1 MGQQE
6 RGGKDEGIR
15 KAEGVGVGL
24 LAQQVLHWDYISG
37 CGQRTPS
44 VNCPTKQV

>member
-6 RGGKDEGIR
+6 RGGKDEGMR
-15 KAEGVGVGL
+15 KAEAVGVGL
-24 LAQQVLHWDYISG
+24 LAQQVLYWDYISR
-37 CGQRTPS
+37 CSQRTPS